1 MGRPLGARTPPAS
14 EAGSLIPSHVRV
26 CAVVVAHNGAQYL
39 PETLTALAGQTRPAD
54 LCVGVD
60 AGSTDNS
67 AAILRSTLPP
77 GSPVVSAPP
86 KTGFGAAVRAGL
98 AGLDGS
104 AASDDSAPS
113 DDSAAS
119 EDTVD
124 WLWLLHD
131 DSAPAPQ
138 ALEELLLAVE
148 RAPSV
153 TIAGTKQVDWENGRL
168 LVDVGVSISRWAE
181 RVTLIDADELDQ
193 GQYDARSDIFA
204 VNSAGMLVRRDVW
217 EALGGFDPALP
228 GTGDDVDLCWRN
240 RLAGHRVVVVPAAKV
255 RHAGSRPNTAASARA
270 FRRAEIFLRLKHAPL
285 WQVPFL
291 MIGAVL
297 GGFGRFFL
305 GLLAKDP
312 GYALASLTASIG
324 GVLRPVDLYRSR
336 RAAAATRIRPRSA
349 VHALR
354 TGPREVREHR
364 RSLFESEPVEAAGSG
379 YGRTALDGAG
389 LSGSG
394 TVAGSLEPSGDSNDD
409 FASLATP
416 SRAWVGVGAVAA
428 FLLLLATSLIA
439 LHRFVGAP
447 ALAGGALLPLS
458 SRLGEIWSNASS
470 WWIELGSGYPGHG
483 DPFDYVLWLLGAAGL
498 GNTNTAVVALV
509 LTAMPLA
516 GLSAWFASGSLTRH
530 RGLRFWAAM
539 FWGAAPALQ
548 VALGEGR
555 LGALT
560 AHILLPL
567 FFLAVLRAVGAG
579 APGGRAARSMERQPA
594 TAAGV
599 LYPGT
604 GGVPSWTAAAAAGL
618 LLAVITASAPTLFVL
633 AAAAVL
639 LLSLRL
645 RRRARTL
652 WWSLLP
658 SAALLLPVVLA
669 TLGRPRALAADPGV
683 PLAFDPAQLWQQL
696 LGFPTAFNPASPL
709 PMAEF
714 LPAGPWTLILALV
727 IGAPVVVLSMAA
739 LFGGPRTALARLT
752 WILSILALL
761 LSWLSAFVATGATP
775 DALVTAFP
783 GPLVSAAVFLQLCAA
798 LLTADAMLARRG
810 SGKTGRAG
818 AGGATGTVS
827 SGRRAR
833 PVAVLLGVLLAL
845 GPAASLALWSI
856 PLATGSDGGT
866 TDAAGPRFLVEPA
879 AERTLPATAA
889 DKGGSDERTRTLLLR
904 TDANDDV
911 TAALMRNGGTT
922 MDSMSAIYAA
932 RAITGPVNGEELAG
946 DDDAAAD
953 LRRVVAIITAGTG
966 VDPRGELARLGVG
979 YVVLQQSDTSAEL
992 LAGKMD
998 SVPGMTPVGQTGSG
1012 WLWRVVGQH
1021 GGQGAEDVQ
1030 EHTGRARIVAA
1041 EGAVE
1046 VVVPSQRTT
1055 VEAAIPDGGEGRLLV
1070 LSERSDPGWR
1080 ASLNGSPLSA
1090 TTDGWAQAFEL
1101 PAGGG
1106 ELKISYDTVW
1116 APWVEVLQVL
1126 VIAMTVLLAVPTR
1139 SRTGAVRLPGRQGP
1153 LRAAAAGTPAAGS
1166 AAGGKT
1172 ATAAEPSGT
1181 DEPVAARQ
1189 STGSES
1195 GAKPGESR
1203 DFESSPP
1210 GRNDKVNASGESGA
1224 TEGMR

>member
-1 MGRPLGARTPPAS
+1 M
-14 EAGSLIPSHVRV
+14 
-26 CAVVVAHNGAQYL
+26 
-39 PETLTALAGQTRPAD
+39 
-54 LCVGVD
+54 
-60 AGSTDNS
+60 
-67 AAILRSTLPP
+67 
-77 GSPVVSAPP
+77 VSAPP

-98 AGLDGS
+98 AGL
-104 AASDDSAPS
+104 AEAVPS
-113 DDSAAS
+113 PESSSPA
-119 EDTVD
+119 TVD

-204 VNSAGMLVRRDVW
+204 VNSAGMLVRRDVF
-217 EALGGFDPALP
+217 EALAGFDPALP

-255 RHAGSRPNTAASARA
+255 RHAGSRPNPAASARA

-305 GLLAKDP
+305 GMLAKDP
-312 GYALASLTASIG
+312 AYALAALTASIG

-364 RSLFESEPVEAAGSG
+364 RSLFEAEPLDAADSG
-379 YGRTALDGAG
+379 YGLTALDGAG
-389 LSGSG
+389 LSESG
-394 TVAGSLEPSGDSNDD
+394 AVAGSLEPSGDSNDD

-416 SRAWVGVGAVAA
+416 ARAWVGVGAVAA
-428 FLLLLATSLIA
+428 SLVLLATSLIA
-439 LHRFVGAP
+439 LHRFVGAS
-447 ALAGGALLPLS
+447 ALAGGALLPVS

-498 GNTNTAVVALV
+498 GSTNTAVIVLM

-516 GLSAWFASGSLTRH
+516 GLSAWFASGALTRH
-530 RGLRFWAAM
+530 RGLRFWAAI
-539 FWGAAPALQ
+539 FWGAAPVLQ

-555 LGALT
+555 LGALA

-567 FFLAVLRAVGAG
+567 FFLAILRAVGAG
-579 APGGRAARSMERQPA
+579 APTDRALRPTERQPL
-594 TAAGV
+594 TAASI
-599 LYPGT
+599 LLPGT
-604 GGVPSWTAAAAAGL
+604 GGVPSWTAAAVAGL
-618 LLAVITASAPTLFVL
+618 LLAVLTASAPLLLIL

-652 WWSLLP
+652 WWSLAP
-658 SAALLLPVVLA
+658 SAALLLPMVLA
-669 TLGRPRALAADPGV
+669 TLGRPRALVADPGV

-696 LGFPTAFNPASPL
+696 LGFPTAFDPAAPL
-709 PMAEF
+709 QVAEF
-714 LPAGPWTLILALV
+714 LPAGPWPLILALV
-727 IGAPVVVLSMAA
+727 IGAPVVVLSMAS
-739 LFGGPRTALARLT
+739 LFAGTRTALARFAWL
-752 WILSILALL
+752 LSVLALL

-775 DALVTAFP
+775 DALVTPFP
-783 GPLVSAAVFLQLCAA
+783 GPLVSATVFLQLGAA

-810 SGKTGRAG
+810 STKKGRVDA
-818 AGGATGTVS
+818 AATVS
-827 SGRRAR
+827 PGRKVR

-845 GPAASLALWSI
+845 GPAASLALWSV
-856 PLATGSDGGT
+856 PLAIGSTSASGT
-866 TDAAGPRFLVEPA
+866 ADVIGSRFLVESA

-889 DKGGSDERTRTLLLR
+889 DKGGSEERTRTLLLR

-922 MDSMSAIYAA
+922 LDSMSAIYAA
-932 RAITGPVNGEELAG
+932 RTITGPVNEEVLAG

-953 LRRVVAIITAGTG
+953 LRRAVAIMTAGNG
-966 VDPRGELARLGVG
+966 VDPRSELTRLGVG

-998 SVPGMTPVGQTGSG
+998 SVPGLTPVGQTASG
-1012 WLWRVVGQH
+1012 WLWRVVGQQ
-1021 GGQGAEDVQ
+1021 GGTGAEDLQ
-1030 EHTGRARIVAA
+1030 EQTGRARIVAA
-1041 EGAVE
+1041 DGAVE
-1046 VVVPSQRTT
+1046 AAVPSQRTN
-1055 VEAAIPDGGEGRLLV
+1055 VEAAIPAGGEGRLLV
-1070 LSERSDPGWR
+1070 LAERSDPGWH
-1080 ASLNGSPLSA
+1080 ASLNGSPLPA
-1090 TTDGWAQAFEL
+1090 TADGWAQAFEL
-1101 PAGGG
+1101 PASGG
-1106 ELKISYDTVW
+1106 ELRINYDIAW
-1116 APWVEVLQVL
+1116 QPWVEALQVL
-1126 VIAMTVLLAVPTR
+1126 VIALTVLLAVPTR
-1139 SRTGAVRLPGRQGP
+1139 SRSGAVRLPGRQGP
-1153 LRAAAAGTPAAGS
+1153 LRADAAGAPAASPTDGDDKALPVMEPQMAGTPVAVPAPAGS
-1166 AAGGKT
+1166 EPEAGTGKNQ
-1172 ATAAEPSGT
+1172 
-1181 DEPVAARQ
+1181 D
-1189 STGSES
+1189 SET
-1195 GAKPGESR
+1195 SR
-1203 DFESSPP
+1203 PRHHD
-1210 GRNDKVNASGESGA
+1210 RVNASGESGA